1 MDKLFQKIVNLCF
14 NRAFNFILFFA
25 LIIFLAQEDITKFQ
39 NINKTSLDEK
49 IEYNKEQ
56 GQKIIKNIS
65 NSIKLLKYSK
75 INNNKIKR
83 NTTELNDTLKLS
95 IKKIDE
101 KKKEIDSNE
110 IILYL
115 KLDNMNQLS
124 KILINKKIGDTFLID
139 RNSLFSSLA
148 NLNTN
153 KDNNMYKV
161 TIMDIVNDNN

>member
-14 NRAFNFILFFA
+14 NKAFNFILFFA
-25 LIIFLAQEDITKFQ
+25 LIIFLAQEDIAKFQ

-56 GQKIIKNIS
+56 GQKIINSIS
-65 NSIKLLKYSK
+65 NSIKLAKYSTIK
-75 INNNKIKR
+75 INKTKKTI
-83 NTTELNDTLKLS
+83 TELNDTLKLS

-110 IILYL
+110 ITLYV

-124 KILINKKIGDTFLID
+124 KILINKKIGDFFFMNGNLLFYNLTNF
-139 RNSLFSSLA
+139 NS
-148 NLNTN
+148 N
-153 KDNNMYKV
+153 NNMYKV

>member
-25 LIIFLAQEDITKFQ
+25 LIIFLAREELDEFS
-39 NINKTSLDEK
+39 NINQNSLDDK

-56 GQKIIKNIS
+56 GEKIINNIS
-65 NSIKLLKYSK
+65 NSIKLAKYGAIK
-75 INNNKIKR
+75 INKTKKTI
-83 NTTELNDTLKLS
+83 TELNDSLKLS
-95 IKKIDE
+95 IKKIDD

-110 IILYL
+110 IILYV

-124 KILINKKIGDTFLID
+124 KILINKKIGDSFFMNG
-139 RNSLFSSLA
+139 NSLFSSLT
-148 NLNTN
+148 NVNSNN
-153 KDNNMYKV
+153 KDMYKV

>member
-25 LIIFLAQEDITKFQ
+25 LIIFLAQEDIIKFQ

-56 GQKIIKNIS
+56 GQKIINSIS
-65 NSIKLLKYSK
+65 NSIKLAKYDTIK
-75 INNNKIKR
+75 INKTKKTI
-83 NTTELNDTLKLS
+83 TELNDTLKLS

-110 IILYL
+110 ITLYV

-124 KILINKKIGDTFLID
+124 KILINKKIGDFFFMNGNL
-139 RNSLFSSLA
+139 LFSSLT
-148 NLNTN
+148 NVNSNN
-153 KDNNMYKV
+153 KDMYKV
-161 TIMDIVNDNN
+161 TIVDIVNDNN

>member
-14 NRAFNFILFFA
+14 NKAFNFILFFA
-25 LIIFLAQEDITKFQ
+25 LIIFLAQEDIAKFQ
-39 NINKTSLDEK
+39 NINKTSLGEK

-56 GQKIIKNIS
+56 GQKIINSIS
-65 NSIKLLKYSK
+65 NSIKLAKYGTIK
-75 INNNKIKR
+75 INKTKKTI
-83 NTTELNDTLKLS
+83 TELNDTLKLS

-110 IILYL
+110 ITLYV

-124 KILINKKIGDTFLID
+124 KILINKKIGDFFFMNGNLLFY
-139 RNSLFSSLA
+139 NSINFNS
-148 NLNTN
+148 NN
-153 KDNNMYKV
+153 NNMYKV